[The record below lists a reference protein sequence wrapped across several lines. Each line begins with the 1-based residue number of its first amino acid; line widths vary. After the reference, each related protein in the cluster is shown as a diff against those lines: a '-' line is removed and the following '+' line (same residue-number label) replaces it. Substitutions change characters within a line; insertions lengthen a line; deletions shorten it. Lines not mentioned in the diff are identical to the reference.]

1 MNAELLEYI
10 HYMAVKGY
18 SKRTIYWHQ
27 CYLEKFFA
35 YLQRLQ
41 LPDLKAVT
49 NRDIDSFK
57 VYLKEEYR
65 TPKGVPITAATYF
78 NYLNAINGFFRWLE
92 DTGQILIAPVV
103 KQREAK
109 QPKQVKLPNVL
120 NETEVLQV
128 LDSCPVNT
136 GKELRDRAI
145 LELLYSTGI
154 RRSELVNLNVADFS
168 PERQEVAIFKGKGRK
183 DRVVPLGEY
192 ASRFIEAYL
201 KMVRP
206 WMVRDSNETALFVSN
221 TTGKRL
227 HFQNVGRIIQRIVK
241 QCGIT
246 KPVSLHTFRH
256 SMATH
261 LLRNGADLRHIQAIL
276 GHANL
281 SSTEIYTHLT
291 KEDLKQ
297 ALKKCHPH
305 GSKGKT
311 DENREILQG

>member
-10 HYMAVKGY
+10 QYMAVKGY

-27 CYLEKFFA
+27 CYLKKFLT

-41 LPDLKAVT
+41 ITDLKAVT
-49 NRDIDSFK
+49 NRETDSFK

-65 TPKGVPITAATYF
+65 TPKGTPATAATCF

-92 DTGQILIAPVV
+92 DTGKILIAPVV
-103 KQREAK
+103 KQKEAN
-109 QPKQVKLPNVL
+109 QPKPVKLPNVL
-120 NETEVLQV
+120 NEAEVLQI
-128 LDSCPVNT
+128 LDSCPTGT

-145 LELLYSTGI
+145 LEVLYSTGI

-168 PERQEVAIFKGKGRK
+168 PERQEVTIFKGKGRK
-183 DRVVPLGEY
+183 DRVVPVGEY
-192 ASRFIEAYL
+192 ASRFIEVYL

-241 QCGIT
+241 KSGIT

-276 GHANL
+276 GPRQP
-281 SSTEIYTHLT
+281 IQYR
-291 KEDLKQ
+291 DLHPFNQGRSKTG
-297 ALKKCHPH
+297 AKKIPSPRPT
-305 GSKGKT
+305 GG
-311 DENREILQG
+311 R

>member
-10 HYMAVKGY
+10 QYMAVKGY

-27 CYLEKFFA
+27 CYLKKFLA
-35 YLQRLQ
+35 YLWRQQ
-41 LPDLKAVT
+41 ITDLKAVT
-49 NRDIDSFK
+49 NQEIDSFK
-57 VYLKEEYR
+57 VYLKEEYC
-65 TPKGVPITAATYF
+65 TPKGTPATAATRF

-103 KQREAK
+103 RQKEAN
-109 QPKQVKLPNVL
+109 QPKPVKLPNVL
-120 NETEVLQV
+120 SEAEVLQI
-128 LDSCPVNT
+128 LDSCPINT
-136 GKELRDRAI
+136 SRELRDRAI

-168 PERQEVAIFKGKGRK
+168 LEQQQVTIFKGKGRK
-183 DRVVPLGEY
+183 DRVVPVGEY
-192 ASRFIEAYL
+192 AARFIEVYL

-206 WMVRDSNETALFVSN
+206 WMVRDSNETALFISN

-227 HFQNVGRIIQRIVK
+227 NFQNVGRIVQKIVEAS
-241 QCGIT
+241 GIE

-276 GHANL
+276 GHASL

-297 ALKKCHPH
+297 ALKKFHPH
-305 GSKGKT
+305 GKRAA
-311 DENREILQG
+311 EEIQNDT